1 MVALTHSPVPPD
13 PLRDGPP
20 TTPDLARHV
29 VTLAT
34 TAAGT
39 RHGGLAMAT
48 PHDADD
54 LVVASTSLAS
64 VALGLPPGPAPDDL
78 ADGLVV
84 VRDTSLDGRW
94 PTWSTTLVG
103 LGVRSVLLAPV
114 RTMHRPPGTLAVHA
128 DRTDAFTDAHV
139 SAFGEVAALA
149 SSALAVALDRDGL
162 HRAVAARRLIGIGIG
177 MLVERYDLSVER
189 AFGVLVRHSQHL
201 NLKLRDVARHLVE
214 SGELPEQPPDL
225 GDGPAAPT

>member
-20 TTPDLARHV
+20 TTPELARHV
-29 VTLAT
+29 VTLAA

-39 RHGGLAMAT
+39 PHGGLAMAT
-48 PHDADD
+48 PHDVDD
-54 LVVASTSLAS
+54 LVVTSTTLAS
-64 VALGLPPGPAPDDL
+64 VALGIAGGPGPDDL
-78 ADGLVV
+78 AENIVV
-84 VRDTSLDGRW
+84 VRDTSLDARW

-103 LGVRSVLLAPV
+103 LGVCSVLVAPV
-114 RTMHRPPGTLAVHA
+114 QTMHRPPGVLAVHA
-128 DRTDAFTDAHV
+128 DRTDAFSDAEV
-139 SAFGEVAALA
+139 AAFGEVATVA

-162 HRAVAARRLIGIGIG
+162 PRALTVRRLIGIGIG

-214 SGELPEQPPDL
+214 NGELPEQAPDER
-225 GDGPAAPT
+225 DGPEPT